1 MDRESVLPWLAVAL
15 GGAAVGLL
23 GALSFRALYV
33 LWRIVESGF
42 SRSPAAAVTFP
53 LLGLLASYLL
63 VDTFAVNKS
72 IGSATG
78 IVLAEYHTK
87 GAPSLRDSVVRTFA
101 GVATIGF
108 GGAAGPEGPGI
119 LIGPGIMQ
127 YIARILGIRSRRGRL
142 TLAGAAAGLAGVLKT
157 PATAILYALEVP
169 FTRGIEKEPFLEVVL
184 AATASYAV
192 SVALT
197 GPVPLFAVQVQLISG
212 PATLV
217 WSAILGVVAGAY
229 SIGFSKLYGLAG
241 RASSTMRLRGGF
253 ALTVLTGGA
262 AVGLLGLAS
271 RSSIGPGI
279 DLMGS
284 VVLGALAIQSLALLL
299 ALRSFTVTAT
309 LNFGGVGGLLT
320 PVVINGALLG
330 ALYAKLLGLEP
341 ISFYALVGA
350 AATLA
355 GTYKILLAP
364 AAMVVELSGV
374 GFMIPALLASAVS
387 YAVSL
392 PTTLFRFQLTGSAK
406 EEALLRSIY
415 SKLKGSQFLSHL
427 RVSDVVNRAV
437 RSVKLDDPLRVAIE
451 VMTSEGLD
459 ELPVV
464 DEGGRLVGRISIDDI
479 SWLGESRLDAPVS
492 SAPLLSANS
501 IGLDAPLDDAI
512 ERMLTAGIR
521 TFYAVAP
528 DGVLVGVLDEMAIV
542 RALMG
547 HI

>member
-1 MDRESVLPWLAVAL
+1 MDRESILPWLAVAL

-87 GAPSLRDSVVRTFA
+87 GAPSLRDSVVRAFA

-119 LIGPGIMQ
+119 LVGPGIMQ
-127 YIARILGIRSRRGRL
+127 YVARALGIRSHRGRL

-229 SIGFSKLYGLAG
+229 SVGFSKLYGLAG
-241 RASSTMRLRGGF
+241 RASSAMRLRGGF

-415 SKLKGSQFLSHL
+415 SRLKGSQFLSHM
-427 RVSDVVNRAV
+427 RVLDVVNRAV
-437 RSVKLDDPLRVAIE
+437 RSVKLDDQLRVAID
-451 VMTSEGLD
+451 VMTSEGLE

-464 DEGGRLVGRISIDDI
+464 DEGGRLVGRISIDDV
-479 SWLGESRLDAPVS
+479 SWLGGSRLDAPVS

-501 IGLDAPLDDAI
+501 IGLDAPLEDAI
-512 ERMLTAGIR
+512 ERMLTAGTR
-521 TFYAVAP
+521 TLYAVAP

-542 RALMG
+542 RALMD
-547 HI
+547 HV

>member
-1 MDRESVLPWLAVAL
+1 MAVAL